1 MSFFHFLRPKPL
13 LEITE
18 QATLSELRNLTN
30 RLSAPGFREFTAP
43 HRTQGGGAVRL
54 VMKGKGSIAGIGIIP
69 SVGVKVP

>member
-18 QATLSELRNLTN
+18 EATLSELRNLTD
-30 RLSAPGFREFTAP
+30 RLSSTGFREFTTP
-43 HRTQGGGAVRL
+43 HRSQGGGALRL